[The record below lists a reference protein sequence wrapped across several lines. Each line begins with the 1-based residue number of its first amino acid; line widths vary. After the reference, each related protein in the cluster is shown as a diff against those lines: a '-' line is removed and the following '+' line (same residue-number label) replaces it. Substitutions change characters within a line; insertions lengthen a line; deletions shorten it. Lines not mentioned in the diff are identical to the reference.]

1 MCKKKQFKAMNSFK
15 VSCCVRSNRLPVKQE
30 TINNPQQWQ
39 FCGHIK
45 VKLNETFPLTFYQ
58 QNSSS
63 HRRAQIGGKIHLF
76 YIQIKVS
83 LKVNRNA
90 GTIPRWKR
98 TRFGPAQ
105 RKLELRIEV
114 IPEGQDQRQWENLR
128 SDTLSHQM
136 LHSFC
141 HSPKRQ
147 DRQTR
152 SVIGLASLL
161 FSCYTL

>member
-1 MCKKKQFKAMNSFK
+1 MKPF
-15 VSCCVRSNRLPVKQE
+15 L
-30 TINNPQQWQ
+30 
-39 FCGHIK
+39 
-45 VKLNETFPLTFYQ
+45 LTFYQ

-152 SVIGLASLL
+152 SQLL
-161 FSCYTL
+161 RWLPCFFLVMHSKITSMRMWGGENQAPK